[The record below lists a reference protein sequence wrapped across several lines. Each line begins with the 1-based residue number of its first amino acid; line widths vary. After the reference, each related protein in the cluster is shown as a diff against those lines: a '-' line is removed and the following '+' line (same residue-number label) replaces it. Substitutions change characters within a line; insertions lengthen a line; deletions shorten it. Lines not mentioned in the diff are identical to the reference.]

1 MTTQQSRAEKLAAKL
16 EAAKELAR
24 QQEQHTAQTT
34 LNPQEIGYT
43 SKLFVQALFPYRKQD
58 SKEREIQTAEG
69 TVTVYSSNGLPY
81 GKYPRLIM
89 AYVITRAVEHAAQ
102 VRDEKMD
109 IDEARRIPLGKSM
122 NGFLETIGVTSRGT
136 GGANGNLIKI
146 RDQIIRLAGS
156 TVTAQ
161 TDDGVHAAGHNTQI
175 VEDWSLWVN
184 PHKPDQELSIES
196 TITLTPQ
203 FFQHIV
209 EAPIPIDLDV
219 LRELNK
225 PRSIDLYVWL
235 TVKNYWLRRSNR
247 DSFLFTWD
255 MIAQSFSATPP
266 QNSAQMRDFRREIK
280 KSIEEVLEAWP
291 GASVSADS
299 EGVLV
304 VQSETSVRPS
314 SSRYLM

>member
-1 MTTQQSRAEKLAAKL
+1 MTTQQTRAEKLA
-16 EAAKELAR
+16 AAKELAR

-43 SKLFVQALFPYRKQD
+43 SKLFVQALFPYRKQE

-69 TVTVYSSNGLPY
+69 TITVYSSNGLPY

-102 VRDEKMD
+102 VRDGKMD

-122 NGFLETIGVTSRGT
+122 NGFLDAIGVTSRGT

-161 TDDGVHAAGHNTQI
+161 TDDGVHAAGRNTQI
-175 VEDWSLWVN
+175 VEDWNLWIN
-184 PHKPDQELSIES
+184 PHKPDQELSVDS

-247 DSFLFTWD
+247 ESFLFTWD
-255 MIAQSFSATPP
+255 MIAQSFSTKELKTSNDLAHFRT
-266 QNSAQMRDFRREIK
+266 DFK
-280 KSIEEVLEAWP
+280 NALKEVVEAWP
-291 GASVSADS
+291 EANVDAST
-299 EGVLV
+299 EGVAVAQAELPV
-304 VQSETSVRPS
+304 SPKR
-314 SSRYLM
+314 L

>member
-43 SKLFVQALFPYRKQD
+43 SKLFVQALFPYRKQE

-69 TVTVYSSNGLPY
+69 TVSVYSPNGLPY

-102 VRDEKMD
+102 VRDGKMD

-122 NGFLETIGVTSRGT
+122 NGFLEAIGVTSRGT

-255 MIAQSFSATPP
+255 MIAQSFSTKELKTSNDLAHFRT
-266 QNSAQMRDFRREIK
+266 DFK
-280 KSIEEVLEAWP
+280 NALKEVTQAWP
-291 GASVSADS
+291 GANIDAST
-299 EGVLV
+299 EGVTVGQAELPV
-304 VQSETSVRPS
+304 APKR
-314 SSRYLM
+314 L

>member
-1 MTTQQSRAEKLAAKL
+1 MTTQQSRAEKLAA
-16 EAAKELAR
+16 AKELAR
-24 QQEQHTAQTT
+24 QHEQHTAQTT

-89 AYVITRAVEHAAQ
+89 AYVITRAVDHATQ
-102 VRDEKMD
+102 VRDGKMD
-109 IDEARRIPLGKSM
+109 VNEARRIPLGKSM

-209 EAPIPIDLDV
+209 EAPIPIDLEV

-247 DSFLFTWD
+247 ESFLFTWD
-255 MIAQSFSATPP
+255 MIAQSFSTKELKTSNDLAHFRT
-266 QNSAQMRDFRREIK
+266 DFK
-280 KSIEEVLEAWP
+280 NALKEVVEAWP
-291 GASVSADS
+291 EANVDAST
-299 EGVLV
+299 EGVAVTQAELPV
-304 VQSETSVRPS
+304 SPKR
-314 SSRYLM
+314 L